1 MIDDYFFYYS
11 FMFLGNRSSSSS
23 GFQKQ
28 INIPPAVNLQSD
40 APQDDHVDRRAYV
53 KSSETQRVSMMKVS
67 LNLVR
72 SVSTSVFVF

>member
-11 FMFLGNRSSSSS
+11 FMFLGNRSSSSG

-53 KSSETQRVSMMKVS
+53 KSSENQNDACYWTWSRNSKS
-67 LNLVR
+67 INDEG
-72 SVSTSVFVF
+72 